1 MTKEKVSGI
10 DSNHEIEEFLQEYIV
25 EKVISGYKASTTE
38 IKNGVDNIEEI
49 IKSVKNSSNTTSQD
63 ISVLKNNDDTM
74 LVDIDGIKNSI
85 NKMNNKIE
93 AAIKSQTEIKGIIP
107 NDDKIIEALSSKWT
121 ITISE
126 KLEPMQS
133 DMAKLITDVSE
144 LDEAIVKL
152 SEEIRKLPNVDELLQ
167 NKYKLISDE
176 ISKLE
181 ELLNCQSESVS
192 SILERIDQVNNQ
204 VVEKNNELLKNDS
217 IIVQGIGEL
226 KQKMNWLWITVGV
239 DTVLIIGLCVALL
252 CRS

>member
-25 EKVISGYKASTTE
+25 EKVISGYEASTTV
-38 IKNGVDNIEEI
+38 IKDSVNDIKEKIE
-49 IKSVKNSSNTTSQD
+49 SFKNSSSVENSD
-63 ISVLKNNDDTM
+63 IGKLLQNDETLSGSID
-74 LVDIDGIKNSI
+74 DITEKIKKLDRNIGKAI
-85 NKMNNKIE
+85 NYQK
-93 AAIKSQTEIKGIIP
+93 
-107 NDDKIIEALSSKWT
+107 DKIIEALSSKRT

-133 DMAKLITDVSE
+133 DMVKLITDVSE
-144 LDEAIVKL
+144 LEEAIAKL
-152 SEEIRKLPNVDELLQ
+152 AEEIRKLPNVDELLQ

-181 ELLNCQSESVS
+181 ELLNCQSESIS
-192 SILERIDQVNNQ
+192 SILESIDQVNNQ

-252 CRS
+252 CR